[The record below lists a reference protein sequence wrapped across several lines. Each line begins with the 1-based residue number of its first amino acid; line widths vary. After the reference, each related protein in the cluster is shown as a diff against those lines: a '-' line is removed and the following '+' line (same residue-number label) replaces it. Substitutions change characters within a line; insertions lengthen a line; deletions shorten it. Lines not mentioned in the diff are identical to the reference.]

1 LLDFGCGSG
10 TFSARFLQQA
20 HWPPTRLQLTLVEP
34 VESAR
39 RLAVA
44 RLAGFTAHPLADAA
58 MLNDGTMG
66 RFEIVLSNHVLYY
79 VSGLQSQLA
88 GLVKALSPGGV
99 FVTAIASRTNALV
112 EVWIAGFRLLGRES
126 PYNTA
131 EDVEAGLRQLGAAYQ
146 KLVVPYQVT
155 FPDTELNRMRILRF
169 LLADHLEQIP
179 RRPLLEL
186 FDRHAESGW
195 IKIQTAS
202 DHFTVRASV
211 SN

>member
-1 LLDFGCGSG
+1 
-10 TFSARFLQQA
+10 
-20 HWPPTRLQLTLVEP
+20 LQLTLVEP
-34 VESAR
+34 VESVR
-39 RLAVA
+39 RLAVE

-58 MLNDGTMG
+58 TLNDGTLG

-88 GLVKALSPGGV
+88 GLVNALSPGGV

-126 PYNTA
+126 PYNTS

-146 KLVVPYQVT
+146 KVVVPYQVT

-169 LLADHLEQIP
+169 LLAEHLEHMP
-179 RRPLLEL
+179 RRPLLDL

-202 DHFTVRASV
+202 DHFTVRASAI
-211 SN
+211 N